1 MCPEK
6 TFEEQLNEM
15 EESAI
20 KSKEFVPLDTIPNEM
35 RLKWLS
41 EEFKKDKQGNACLFV
56 VFATEDNRKVKQKYT
71 ATMVGELRESMIAT
85 GTKEQLQKEFFLY
98 RKKEVGKRGSFA
110 RLYPVPSEVAKRKK

>member
-1 MCPEK
+1 MTPEK

-15 EESAI
+15 EETAQ

-41 EEFKKDKQGNACLFV
+41 EEFKKDKQGNSCLFV
-56 VFATEDNRKVKQKYT
+56 VFATEDQRKVKQKYT
-71 ATMVGELRESMIAT
+71 ATMVGELRESITAV
-85 GTKEQLQKEFFLY
+85 GTKEQLEKDFFLY

-110 RLYPVPSEVAKRKK
+110 RLYPVPQETRKKK